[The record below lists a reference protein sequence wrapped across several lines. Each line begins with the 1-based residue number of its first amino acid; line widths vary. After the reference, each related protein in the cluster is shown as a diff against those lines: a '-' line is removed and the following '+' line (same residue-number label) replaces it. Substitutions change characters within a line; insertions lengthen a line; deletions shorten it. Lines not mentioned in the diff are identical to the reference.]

1 MNLDLDLDLV
11 KSRTQTATHGHGE
24 HTTHGRGHAKEGVG
38 PNRGPGIQ
46 ESANLPLAA
55 CRSARWPMRVSQG
68 EGLACGKYSTNEGTE
83 S

>member
-38 PNRGPGIQ
+38 PNRSPGIQ
-46 ESANLPLAA
+46 ESANLLAA
-55 CRSARWPMRVSQG
+55 CSMQVSAMADARQPR
-68 EGLACGKYSTNEGTE
+68 
-83 S
+83 